1 MLELNVEFYTK
12 RKNDSESYEI
22 GVMMEE
28 REEIDLRQF
37 VKGLW
42 KKKWIIIIVTI
53 LFAAIGAAYS
63 ILFVTPKYT
72 ATTTLVLASVSK
84 NATES
89 SDAITSSDLSLNT
102 SLVSTYRELVK
113 SKNVISEVIHNL
125 RLGTISENSI
135 RDNLTVSSVSG
146 TQILTISYTDEN
158 PEYAAMITNQVAE
171 VFMDRI
177 KDIYKIENIKIVD
190 RAEQPTVASNIDY
203 KKDIIKFTLIGFA
216 LSIVIVFIAN
226 FFDTTVKTK
235 EDIESEFKLHV
246 LCTLPVYETQMQK
259 IDTKHKNNMG
269 GDM

>member
-1 MLELNVEFYTK
+1 
-12 RKNDSESYEI
+12 
-22 GVMMEE
+22 MEE

-63 ILFVTPKYT
+63 ILFLTPEYT
-72 ATTTLVLASVSK
+72 ATTTLVLAST
-84 NATES
+84 TEN
-89 SDAITSSDLSLNT
+89 SDAITNSDLSLNT

-113 SKNVISEVIHNL
+113 SKNVLSEVIYNL
-125 RLGTISENSI
+125 RLANLSENTI
-135 RDNLTVSSVSG
+135 RNNLTVSSVSG
-146 TQILTISYTDEN
+146 TQILTISYTDKN
-158 PEYAAMITNQVAE
+158 PEYAAIITNEVAE

-190 RAEQPTVASNIDY
+190 RAEQPTLPSNIDY
-203 KKDIIKFTLIGFA
+203 KRDIIKFTLIGFA
-216 LSIVIVFIAN
+216 VSIVIVFIAN

-259 IDTKHKNNMG
+259 IDTKHKKNMG